1 MAKYI
6 LFDLDGTLTD
16 SGLGIVNCV
25 KYALDKLNVSYVG
38 TALNKFVGPPLV
50 ESFKEEFNFSQKQA
64 EKCVEIY
71 RERFK
76 DIGIFENVLYDGVEE
91 CLKTLKKN
99 GKKIILATSK
109 PEVFA
114 KRILEHFKIDCYFD
128 FVVGSLLNHTRDDK
142 AEVIEYAVKE
152 FNVNVSDAVMV
163 GDRKFDALGAAKNNL
178 SAVGVLWGYGS
189 EKELL
194 EAGVIKNCRTVSELT
209 EFLLK

>member
-38 TALNKFVGPPLV
+38 KDLNKFVGPPLV

-64 EKCVEIY
+64 EKGVEIY

>member
-38 TALNKFVGPPLV
+38 KDLNKFVGPPLV
-50 ESFKEEFNFSQKQA
+50 ESFKEEFNFSQEQA

-91 CLKTLKKN
+91 CLKILKKN

-178 SAVGVLWGYGS
+178 STVGVLWGYGS